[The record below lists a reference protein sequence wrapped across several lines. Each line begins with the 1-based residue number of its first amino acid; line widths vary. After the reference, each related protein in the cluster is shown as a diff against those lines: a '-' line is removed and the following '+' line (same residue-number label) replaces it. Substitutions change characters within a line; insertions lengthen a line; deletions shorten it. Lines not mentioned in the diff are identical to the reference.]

1 MPKNIAS
8 LRVSAVDQD
17 LEKNKSQILH
27 FANEKNLGKVE
38 FLQEKVSVK
47 VTSRNRKVD
56 PNLVDN
62 MGRMAREM
70 KFFLEKNPI
79 PEKFLKRGAPKI

>member
-1 MPKNIAS
+1 MPKNIAC
-8 LRVSAVDQD
+8 LRVYALDQD
-17 LEKNKSQILH
+17 LEKNKADILH
-27 FANEKNLGKVE
+27 VANEKNLSKVE
-38 FLQEKVSVK
+38 FVQEKVFGK
-47 VTSRNRKVD
+47 VTSYNTKVA
-56 PNLVDN
+56 PILIDN